1 MEEGLSH
8 LRIGAEGEKAAVEYL
23 RARGYMIVGRNWRS
37 GHHELDIIAITPDQC
52 YHFVEVKTRRE
63 GALVSPAEV
72 ITLRKVRNLISAAN
86 HFIQANAIDTE
97 AFIDLVTVE
106 IEPASGAMNIE
117 LIPDIANS
125 RW

>member
-1 MEEGLSH
+1 MEESLSH
-8 LRIGAEGEKAAVEYL
+8 LRIGAEGEKEAVEYL

-37 GHHELDIIAITPDQC
+37 GPHELDIIAITPDQC

-72 ITLRKVRNLISAAN
+72 ITPRKVRNLISAAN

-106 IEPASGAMNIE
+106 VDPASGAMNID

>member
-1 MEEGLSH
+1 MEESLSH

-63 GALVSPAEV
+63 GALVSPADSQ
-72 ITLRKVRNLISAAN
+72 LIIYSIIPLQGVMPCN
-86 HFIQANAIDTE
+86 GFIIN
-97 AFIDLVTVE
+97 
-106 IEPASGAMNIE
+106 
-117 LIPDIANS
+117 PDE
-125 RW
+125 